1 MMRLMILYPNDPG
14 KKFDMKYY
22 VERHIPLVKSLLGTY
37 GLVRIEVDKGIA
49 GFGGAPAPFV
59 CVGILYF
66 ESHEGLTKGFE
77 AKAAELMADI
87 PNYTDIPPQIQISE
101 IVSG

>member
-1 MMRLMILYPNDPG
+1 MTRFMILYPNDPG

-22 VERHIPLVKSLLGTY
+22 IEKHIPLVKSLLGTY

-49 GFGGAPAPFV
+49 GFGGTPAPFV
-59 CVGILYF
+59 CAGILYF
-66 ESHEGLTKGFE
+66 ESLEGLERGFE

-87 PNYTDIPPQIQISE
+87 PNYTDIPPQIQISD
-101 IVSG
+101 IVRS